1 MASPII
7 QPLGANHYGPNQ
19 VLNAVGDLNAAPPAP
34 MAAPGAPRPPLPA
47 GAGVPANYPLAGNW
61 GGTAATP
68 VVGNALDDVWNK
80 IRRVDGYIQDSTAVA
95 TFAEQFRTVVLDRLR
110 KIFIRLQTITGRVQG
125 QAGAA
130 EALALLVNAIVANN
144 GVTQAQAQQMQ
155 DVADNLA
162 GLNIQEELLGLM
174 QVVNELSRQIGLA
187 DPTGDGTGALN
198 MTGGR
203 KGRRKKHKKR
213 KKGGYK
219 FTRAAISRRSLRM
232 KTRKLKSLTHKKSKR
247 KSTRH
252 RKGKHHKRTKRRR

>member
-19 VLNAVGDLNAAPPAP
+19 VLNAAGDLNAAPPAP
-34 MAAPGAPRPPLPA
+34 MAAPGARRPPLPA
-47 GAGVPANYPLAGNW
+47 GAGIPPNYPLAANW
-61 GGTAATP
+61 AGTAATP
-68 VVGNALDDVWNK
+68 IAGNALEDVWNK
-80 IRRVDGYIQDSTAVA
+80 IRRVDGYVQDSTAVA

-110 KIFIRLQTITGRVQG
+110 KIFLRLQTITGRVQG

-130 EALALLVNAIVANN
+130 EALAQLVNAMVLNN
-144 GVTQAQAQQMQ
+144 GITQAQAQQMQ
-155 DVADNLA
+155 DVADNLD
-162 GLNIQEELLGLM
+162 GLNIREELLGLM

-187 DPTGDGTGALN
+187 DPPGDGAGALN

-203 KGRRKKHKKR
+203 KRRRKKHKKR

-247 KSTRH
+247 KSTKH
-252 RKGKHHKRTKRRR
+252 RKGKHHKRTKRRG